1 MTAATFL
8 IALAIGVLASAVGG
22 ILGGIT
28 LAGKDLGAQLA
39 GTMGGAFG
47 PVAGVGGV
55 TIALAILAA
64 MAAG

>member
-1 MTAATFL
+1 MTVTTFF
-8 IALAIGVLASAVGG
+8 IALMVGVLASAVGG
-22 ILGGIT
+22 ILGGIA

-55 TIALAILAA
+55 TLALAIIA
-64 MAAG
+64 MVAG